1 MNFGVNM
8 KKTILSAFFPFGI
21 IVILLLSSCSGN
33 SNTPATSTTT
43 DIGYVT
49 QVTLITSIEATG
61 SITPRQV
68 ATVAWTTSGTI
79 GSVEA
84 SLGQEV
90 VDDQVLMTLDPAS
103 LSDNQKLSLL
113 KLDEMTSSAAI
124 AQAQQDVLDAQS
136 ALDTA
141 KYARLNLDYTDQSLI
156 DNAHAEYVLAEAQYE
171 TAQAKYNTAV
181 GAAWSSTYEVNV
193 AKAYTEM
200 YTAKDALDTA
210 EYIYDLYNSKSS
222 DQTYAEYDNAIV
234 LAEVK
239 LAQAQN
245 YLAAITGGEVPA
257 DATGS
262 NLMSFYEARNGADSL
277 NLRAPFAGTVAAIYD
292 EPGILVA
299 NNHPS
304 VKVID
309 RSKLYIM
316 ISLDESEIMQ
326 VSPGMSGEVS
336 VDVLPDLALTAHIV
350 SIEPEGQVSNNVVYY
365 DVIMELDQAD
375 ASIPLNA
382 SASVSIQIGEPSN
395 QTLVPATAIQSD
407 TSGEFVQLISGG
419 AYQRVDVVSG
429 TIMSDDTVVVTGN
442 LKVGDQVLLILTV
455 SAAEQT
461 TNGLFG
467 GLFGGE
473 GGRQENFTPP
483 TGGGDPIPGDDG
495 ILPDDGGSIQVP

>member
-1 MNFGVNM
+1 M
-8 KKTILSAFFPFGI
+8 KKIILSTFFPLGI
-21 IVILLLSSCSGN
+21 ITLLLLSACSGS
-33 SNTPATSTTT
+33 SNTPSTSTTT

-49 QVTLITSIEATG
+49 QVTLTTSIEATG

-79 GSVEA
+79 GSVETR
-84 SLGQEV
+84 LGQEV

-113 KLDEMTSSAAI
+113 KLDEMTSSSAI

-136 ALDTA
+136 DLDTA

-156 DNAHAEYVLAEAQYE
+156 DNAHAEYVLVEAQYE
-171 TAQAKYNTAV
+171 TALAKYNTAV
-181 GAAWSSTYEVNV
+181 GAAWSSTYEVDV

-200 YTAKDALDTA
+200 YSAKDALETA

-239 LAQAQN
+239 LTQAQN
-245 YLAAITGGEVPA
+245 YLAAITGGEVST

-262 NLMSFYEARNGADSL
+262 NLMSYYEARAGADSL
-277 NLRAPFAGTVAAIYD
+277 NLRAPFSGTVAAIYD

-316 ISLDESEIMQ
+316 ISLDESEILQ
-326 VSPGMSGEVS
+326 VSQGMRGEVS

-365 DVIMELDQAD
+365 NVIMELDQAD

-382 SASVSIQIGEPSN
+382 SASVSIQIGEPTN
-395 QTLVPATAIQSD
+395 QLLVPATAIQSD
-407 TSGEFVQLISGG
+407 TTGEFVQVINGET
-419 AYQRVDVVSG
+419 YQRVGVVSG
-429 TIMSDDTVVVTGN
+429 TIMSDDTVVVTGD

-455 SAAEQT
+455 TAEEET
-461 TNGLFG
+461 GAGLFG
-467 GLFGGE
+467 GLFGGG

-483 TGGGDPIPGDDG
+483 IGDEVPVQIDSGAM
-495 ILPDDGGSIQVP
+495 PDDGGGIIQVP